1 MSDSDQFMQSINAF
15 VDKYQNNAETVVKV
29 ASMRILAKL
38 VDISPVGNPE
48 LWKVNKTAREYNDAV
63 FEHNEILKQ
72 DPTNLTPKRRW
83 LKKRMRVNDSMDY
96 YKPPGYTGGAFRGNW
111 QVSFD
116 SPAEGETGRI
126 DKNGNMTKAVGNLMI
141 DSFKVGMKAI
151 YFTNN
156 RPYAYKL
163 EFGHS
168 SQAPNG
174 MIRITAEEAAS
185 MFREAI
191 AEVKK

>member
-1 MSDSDQFMQSINAF
+1 MSDSNQFMQAINAF
-15 VDKYQNNAETVVKV
+15 VDKYQRNAETVVKV

-48 LWKVNKTAREYNDAV
+48 LWKVNKTAKDYNEAV
-63 FEHNEILKQ
+63 FEHNEMLKL
-72 DPTNLTPKRRW
+72 DPDNLTPKRKW
-83 LKKRMRVNDSMDY
+83 LKKRARVNDSMDY

-111 QVSFD
+111 QVSFNE
-116 SPAEGETGRI
+116 PAEGETHRI
-126 DKNGNMTKAVGNLMI
+126 DKKGNMTKAVGNLMI
-141 DSFKVGMKAI
+141 DQFKVGMKAI

-185 MFREAI
+185 MFRDAA
-191 AEVKK
+191 AEVNK

>member
-15 VDKYQNNAETVVKV
+15 VDKYQSNAETVVKV

-116 SPAEGETGRI
+116 SSAEGETGRI
-126 DKNGNMTKAVGNLMI
+126 DKNGNMTKAIGNLMI
-141 DSFKVGMKAI
+141 DQFKVGMKAI

-191 AEVKK
+191 AEVRK